1 MTKEDIKKAFV
12 ICCGAQ
18 DCTGCPILDMGKQ
31 NEHGCKFNLFM
42 SVFDIVAEQEKE
54 IQAAQD
60 RILELAQG
68 CQEYREQQ
76 VKQAKIDV
84 LNELKKKYGF
94 YSCYS
99 WNCDTKLLNEIIDEF
114 IKEVQ
119 NAEDKG

>member
-18 DCTGCPILDMGKQ
+18 DCTGCPILEMGKR

-42 SVFDIVAEQEKE
+42 SVFDIIAEQEKE

-84 LNELKKKYGF
+84 LNKVKDLMDKYYVFDGVCGYFIDDFKEL
-94 YSCYS
+94 
-99 WNCDTKLLNEIIDEF
+99 
-114 IKEVQ
+114 IKEVENEQ
-119 NAEDKG
+119 KG

>member
-1 MTKEDIKKAFV
+1 
-12 ICCGAQ
+12 
-18 DCTGCPILDMGKQ
+18 MGKQ

-42 SVFDIVAEQEKE
+42 SVFDIIAEQEKE
-54 IQAAQD
+54 IQSAQD

-76 VKQAKIDV
+76 VKQAQIDV
-84 LNELKKKYGF
+84 LNKLKKKYGF

-99 WNCDTKLLNEIIDEF
+99 WNCDTKSLNEIIDEF